1 MSGVTMLLRSP
12 KAMLLPVH
20 YSILCSRCHSHIIL
34 HRKFAHGAILLQH
47 GANTELQQFSMCF
60 LCVSYVFA
68 MCFLCVCYVSAM
80 CFPCVCY
87 VFPMYFALCCP
98 ALTHHDTE
106 QLSTGMSPLQ
116 ET

>member
-47 GANTELQQFSMCF
+47 GANTELQQFSMCL
-60 LCVSYVFA
+60 LCVSYVF
-68 MCFLCVCYVSAM
+68 AM

-87 VFPMYFALCCP
+87 VFPTYFALCCP